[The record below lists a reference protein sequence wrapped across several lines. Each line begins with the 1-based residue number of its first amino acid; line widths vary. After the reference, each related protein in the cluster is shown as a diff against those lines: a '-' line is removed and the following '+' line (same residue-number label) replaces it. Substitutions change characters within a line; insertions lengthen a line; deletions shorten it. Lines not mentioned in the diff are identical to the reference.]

1 MRFSEIADSKY
12 QTLTDTDV
20 AELFD
25 EIDKLG
31 PDPIGDDDLALIPN
45 LTTKLKV
52 MPVERHWLNR
62 WQVRWHSSP
71 R

>member
-1 MRFSEIADSKY
+1 MRFNEIADSK
-12 QTLTDTDV
+12 TLTDADLE
-20 AELFD
+20 ELLE
-25 EIDKLG
+25 EIEKL
-31 PDPIGDDDLALIPN
+31 PDSIADDDLALIPN